1 MMTLPTEA
9 GARQPDAATAPSAP
23 AGLTPRRVAAYIP
36 DLFFSVRVTDAIQ
49 ALGGVPDL
57 VESADAL
64 WEALGRWPALVL
76 IDMRAPD
83 DWHSVV
89 RRAKNLPH
97 TRLIPI
103 VAFGSHVD
111 SAALA
116 AARQAGCDHAWAK
129 SHFVQQ
135 LPALVRQHLEKSPQ
149 VVEGWDAP
157 PAALAVAGFEA
168 FNAGHY
174 WEQHELL
181 EGAWREEARP
191 VRELYQG
198 ILQVGVALHQ
208 IEQGKWTGAIK
219 LLRRGLNRLDRLP
232 PVCMGVDLD
241 AFRRQA
247 YALHQHLMELG
258 AEQPAAPE
266 PNLARL
272 VDRQLFPHVTWKS
285 TAQPDLDS

>member
-1 MMTLPTEA
+1 MSMVMQAQVDQAAAEIA
-9 GARQPDAATAPSAP
+9 GAALP
-23 AGLTPRRVAAYIP
+23 APRRVAAYIP
-36 DLFFSVRVTDAIQ
+36 DLFFSVRVADVIR
-49 ALGGVPDL
+49 ALGGQPDL
-57 VESADAL
+57 VDSA
-64 WEALGRWPALVL
+64 EALREALERWPALVL
-76 IDMRAPD
+76 IDLRAPG
-83 DWHSVV
+83 DWQAVV

-111 SAALA
+111 TAALR

-129 SHFVQQ
+129 SHFVEQ
-135 LPALVRQHLEKSPQ
+135 LPALVKQHLEKPPHY
-149 VVEGWDAP
+149 VEGWDAAP
-157 PAALAVAGFEA
+157 SPLAVEGFEA

-208 IEQGKWTGAIK
+208 IEQGKWAGALK
-219 LLRRGLNRLDRLP
+219 LLRRGLNRLDWLP
-232 PVCMGVDLD
+232 PQCMGVDLA

-247 YALHQHLMELG
+247 YALHQHLLELT
-258 AEQPAAPE
+258 QPPAATA
-266 PNLARL
+266 PNLADL
-272 VDRQLFPHVTWKS
+272 LDRRLFPHVTWKS
-285 TAQPDLDS
+285 SAQPDLDS

>member
-57 VESADAL
+57 VESADEL
-64 WEALGRWPALVL
+64 WEAIGRWPALVL
-76 IDMRAPD
+76 IDMTAPG
-83 DWHSVV
+83 DWLAVV
-89 RRAKNLPH
+89 RRARNLPH

-103 VAFGSHVD
+103 VAFGSHLE
-111 SAALA
+111 SGALT
-116 AARQAGCDHAWAK
+116 AARQAGCDHAWAR
-129 SHFVQQ
+129 SRFVQD
-135 LPALVRQHLEKSPQ
+135 LPALLRQHLQKIPEEI
-149 VVEGWDAP
+149 EGWDDA

-181 EGAWREEARP
+181 EAAWREEARP
-191 VRELYQG
+191 VRALYQG

-208 IEQGKWTGAIK
+208 IEQGKWAGAIK

-232 PVCMGVDLD
+232 PLCMGVDLD

-258 AEQPAAPE
+258 TEQPAATE
-266 PNLARL
+266 PNLTSL
-272 VDRQLFPHVTWKS
+272 VDRSVFPHIITRNGPV
-285 TAQPDLDS
+285 